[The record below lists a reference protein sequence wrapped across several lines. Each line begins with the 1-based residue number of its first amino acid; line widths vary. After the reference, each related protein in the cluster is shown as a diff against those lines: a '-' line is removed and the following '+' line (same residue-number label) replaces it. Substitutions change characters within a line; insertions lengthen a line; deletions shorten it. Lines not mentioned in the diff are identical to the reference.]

1 MTNAPER
8 LAAETWFLRH
18 GLPSVLTN
26 RARWRRLGARSAP
39 ALAALSV
46 LFLVGPVVTLVNGGS
61 VINIDGDPTPAEWVI
76 IVLLLSTLPAMF
88 VVAALVARL
97 TDDRS
102 RLIAAGVAVAVCF
115 VSDLVAVRWTA
126 VPLELLGTCALVALV
141 LAANGV
147 GIGAVIGW
155 GIRLT
160 LSRMTS
166 VGALFARALP
176 VVLLTV
182 LVFFNGYVWSM
193 ATSISR
199 DRMWLVIGFM
209 GLIAVAFL
217 STGIVERVRPMLSS
231 TSVRDTDGA
240 RLVDTPFADMP
251 DPLQAKPLSR
261 GERINVVFVV
271 LASQLIQITT
281 VAVVTGAIFMVMGL
295 IAISPDLLDK
305 WTLGGSDQGTWLAM
319 TLPVPQ
325 ALIHVSMFLA
335 ALTFMYVSAR
345 SVGDGEYRAE
355 YLDPLV
361 DDLRLNLVAR
371 SRYRAAVGID
381 R

>member
-1 MTNAPER
+1 MTSTQER

-46 LFLVGPVVTLVNGGS
+46 LFLVGPVVTLVNGGG

-76 IVLLLSTLPAMF
+76 IALLLSTLPAMF

-102 RLIAAGVAVAVCF
+102 RLIAAGIAVAVCF
-115 VSDLVAVRWTA
+115 VADLVAVRWAA
-126 VPLELLGTCALVALV
+126 VPLELLGTFALVALV

-155 GIRLT
+155 GVRLT

-182 LVFFNGYVWSM
+182 LVFFNGHVWSM

-199 DRMWLVIGFM
+199 DRMWFVIGFM
-209 GLIAVAFL
+209 VLIAVAFL

-240 RLVDTPFADMP
+240 RLVDTPFAAMP

-261 GERINVVFVV
+261 GERINVVFVI
-271 LASQLIQITT
+271 LAAQLIQITT

-295 IAISPDLLDK
+295 IAISPDLLDR